1 MSEWLIGGHR
11 ISDSPPR
18 PIGLLGAI
26 LAAYTAHNEL
36 SVRPTAYAEAEA
48 ATEAAERAEQARRR
62 EAERAELA
70 RGREIGLAAMHGSGY
85 AEFRALNEKLARKRR
100 PWS

>member
-1 MSEWLIGGHR
+1 MSDWLIGGHR

-18 PIGLLGAI
+18 PIGLMGAI

-48 ATEAAERAEQARRR
+48 AAEAAARAEQARRR

-70 RGREIGLAAMHGSGY
+70 RGREIGLAALHGSGY
-85 AEFRALNEKLARKRR
+85 AEFRAVRDKLSRR
-100 PWS
+100 RRSSS